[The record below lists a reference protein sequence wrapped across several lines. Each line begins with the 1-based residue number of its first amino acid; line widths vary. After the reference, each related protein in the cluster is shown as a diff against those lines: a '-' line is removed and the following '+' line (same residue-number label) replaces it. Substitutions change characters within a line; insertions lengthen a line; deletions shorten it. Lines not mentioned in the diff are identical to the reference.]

1 MTYIK
6 VVEPDTTYEIN
17 QFANPTVKLLTDKYF
32 AFGSQAGE
40 NLITGGGGEY
50 TYDGE
55 NYREYV
61 KYHSWQ
67 SFVGKTNET
76 KYSIDGNLWT
86 ISYSVKNDTLDM
98 AVTETW
104 KRLE

>member
-1 MTYIK
+1 MTYVK
-6 VVEPDTTYEIN
+6 VIEPDTTYEIN
-17 QFANPTVKLLTDKYF
+17 QFTNPYIKILTDKYF

-40 NLITGGGGEY
+40 NLVEGGGGEY

-67 SFVGKTNET
+67 YFVGKTNDM
-76 KYSIDGNLWT
+76 KYSIDNDFWT